1 MKGKKMSKLGA
12 DYLTLADRFKRTENG
27 KIAAEIIEM
36 MTDTND
42 VLRDANALQCND
54 GTSHITT
61 IRTGLP
67 SAVFR
72 TLYGFVPTS
81 KSTTEQV
88 KDTTG
93 MLETYSIID
102 VDLVEKSENPK
113 TFRLSE
119 SSAFI
124 EAMNQKLQETIFY
137 GSIKENAAAFDG
149 LAVRYSKKSNDDKK
163 IGSNIIDAGGTGS
176 DNTSVWFVTWGD
188 LHTSLLYPQGST
200 AGIQH
205 KDDGI
210 LTETSSTGGKR
221 KVYQN
226 HYKMDVGLSVRDWR
240 STCRIANISI
250 SDLATSNAADIESLL
265 NKAYY
270 KIRRFAKTGKT
281 CIYCNTTVLMYFEAQ
296 LKEKSNVNFTFK
308 EYLNEN
314 ILHYKNIPIRECEQI
329 SCSESQVV

>member
-1 MKGKKMSKLGA
+1 MATLGA
-12 DYLTLADRFKRTENG
+12 NYLTLADRFKRTENG

-36 MTDTND
+36 MTETNE
-42 VLRDANALQCND
+42 VLQDANALQCND
-54 GTSHITT
+54 GSSHITT

-72 TLYGFVPTS
+72 KLYGYVPTS

-88 KDTTG
+88 KDVTG

-102 VDLVEKSENPK
+102 VDLVDKCENPK
-113 TFRLSE
+113 LFRLSE

-149 LAVRYSKKSNDDKK
+149 LSVRYSKISKDTKK
-163 IGSNIIDAGGTGS
+163 IGSNIIDAGGTGT
-176 DNTSVWFVTWGD
+176 DNTSIWFVTWGD
-188 LHTSLLYPQGST
+188 LHTSLLYPTGSM
-200 AGIQH
+200 AGVQH

-210 LTETSSTGGKR
+210 LTETSDGGKR
-221 KVYQN
+221 KVYQD

-240 STCRIANISI
+240 STCRIANISL
-250 SDLATSNAADIESLL
+250 SNLAGDGAVNIEDLL

-281 CIYCNTTVLMYFEAQ
+281 FIYCNSSVLMYFEAQ
-296 LKEKSNVNFTFK
+296 LKAKTNVNFTIK

-329 SCSESQVV
+329 LCNEEKVS

>member
-1 MKGKKMSKLGA
+1 MSKLGSN
-12 DYLTLADRFKRTENG
+12 YLTLADRFKRTENG
-27 KIAAEIIEM
+27 KMAAEIIEM
-36 MTDTND
+36 MSETNEI
-42 VLRDANALQCND
+42 LQDANALQCND
-54 GTSHITT
+54 GTNHITT

-72 TLYGFVPTS
+72 NLYGFVPSS

-88 KDTTG
+88 KDVTG
-93 MLETYSIID
+93 MLETYSIVD
-102 VDLVEKSENPK
+102 VDLVDKAENPK
-113 TFRLSE
+113 KFRLSE

-149 LAVRYSKKSNDDKK
+149 LSARYSKKSTDLKK
-163 IGSNIIDAGGTGS
+163 IGSNIIDAGGKGT
-176 DNTSVWFVTWGD
+176 DNTSVWIVTWGD
-188 LHTSLLYPQGST
+188 LHTSLLYPQGSQ
-200 AGIQH
+200 AGVQH

-221 KVYQN
+221 KIYQD
-226 HYKMDVGLSVRDWR
+226 HFKMDVGLSVRDWR

-250 SDLATSNAADIESLL
+250 SNLESTGAADLEALL
-265 NKAYY
+265 NQAYY
-270 KIRRFAKTGKT
+270 KIRRFAKTGRT
-281 CIYCNTTVLMYFEAQ
+281 AIYCNSTVLMHFEAQ
-296 LKEKSNVNFTFK
+296 LKAKTNVNFTIK

-329 SCSESQVV
+329 TCDEAVVS

>member
-1 MKGKKMSKLGA
+1 MATLGA
-12 DYLTLADRFKRTENG
+12 NYLTLADRLKRTENG
-27 KIAAEIIEM
+27 KTAATIIEM
-36 MTDTND
+36 MSETNE
-42 VLRDANALQCND
+42 VLQDANALQCND
-54 GTSHITT
+54 GTNHITT

-72 TLYGFVPTS
+72 NLYGFVPSS

-88 KDTTG
+88 KDVTG
-93 MLETYSIID
+93 MLETYSIVD
-102 VDLVEKSENPK
+102 VDLVDKSENPK
-113 TFRLSE
+113 LFRLSE

-149 LAVRYSKKSNDDKK
+149 LAARYSKKSTDAKK
-163 IGSNIIDAGGTGS
+163 IGSNVIDAGGKGA
-176 DNTSVWFVTWGD
+176 DNTSIWFVTWGD
-188 LHTSLLYPQGST
+188 LHTSLLYPQGSQ
-200 AGIQH
+200 AGVQH

-221 KVYQN
+221 KVYQD
-226 HYKMDVGLSVRDWR
+226 HFKMDVGLSVRDWR

-250 SDLATSNAADIESLL
+250 SDLAGENAADLEELL

-281 CIYCNTTVLMYFEAQ
+281 AIYCNSAVLMHFEAQ
-296 LKEKSNVNFTFK
+296 LKAKTNVNFTIK
-308 EYLNEN
+308 EYLHEN

-329 SCSESQVV
+329 TCAEDLVS

>member
-1 MKGKKMSKLGA
+1 MSTLGA
-12 DYLTLADRFKRTENG
+12 NYLTLADRMKRTENG

-36 MTDTND
+36 MSETNE
-42 VLRDANALQCND
+42 VLQDANALQCND
-54 GTSHITT
+54 GSNHITT

-72 TLYGFVPTS
+72 KLYGFVPSS

-88 KDTTG
+88 KDVTG
-93 MLETYSIID
+93 MLETYSIVD
-102 VDLVEKSENPK
+102 VDLVDKSENPK
-113 TFRLSE
+113 KFRLSE

-149 LAVRYSKKSNDDKK
+149 LTARYSKKSTDSKK
-163 IGSNIIDAGGTGS
+163 IGYNIIDAGGTGN
-176 DNTSVWFVTWGD
+176 DNTSIWFVTWGD
-188 LHTSLLYPQGST
+188 LHTSLLYPQGSQ

-221 KVYQN
+221 KVYQD
-226 HYKMDVGLSVRDWR
+226 HFKMDVGLSVRDRR
-240 STCRIANISI
+240 STCRIANIDVSNL
-250 SDLATSNAADIESLL
+250 STENAADLEDLL
-265 NKAYY
+265 NQAYY

-281 CIYCNTTVLMYFEAQ
+281 YIYCNSTILMHFEAQ
-296 LKEKSNVNFTFK
+296 LKSKTNVNFTIK
-308 EYLNEN
+308 EYLNDN

-329 SCSESQVV
+329 TCEEVAVS

>member
-1 MKGKKMSKLGA
+1 MSKLGA

>member
-1 MKGKKMSKLGA
+1 MATLGSN
-12 DYLTLADRFKRTENG
+12 YLTLADKFKRTENG

-36 MTDTND
+36 MSETNE
-42 VLRDANALQCND
+42 VLQDANALQCND
-54 GTSHITT
+54 GTNHITT

-72 TLYGFVPTS
+72 KLYGYVPTS

-88 KDTTG
+88 KDVTG
-93 MLETYSIID
+93 MLETYSIVD
-102 VDLVEKSENPK
+102 VDLVDKSENPK
-113 TFRLSE
+113 VFRLSE

-149 LAVRYSKKSNDDKK
+149 LSARYSKKSTDEKK
-163 IGSNIIDAGGTGS
+163 IGSNIIDGGGTGS
-176 DNTSVWFVTWGD
+176 DNTSIWFVTWGD
-188 LHTSLLYPQGST
+188 LHTSLLYPQGSQ
-200 AGIQH
+200 AGVQH

-210 LTETSSTGGKR
+210 LTETSSAGGKR
-221 KVYQN
+221 KEYQD

-240 STCRIANISI
+240 STCRIANISV
-250 SDLATSNAADIESLL
+250 SGLAGSSPADIEKLL

-270 KIRRFAKTGKT
+270 KIRRYAKTGKT
-281 CIYCNTTVLMYFEAQ
+281 CIYCNSTVLMHFEAQ
-296 LKEKSNVNFTFK
+296 LKEKTNVNFTIK

-329 SCSESQVV
+329 SCEEAAVS

>member
-1 MKGKKMSKLGA
+1 MSTLGA
-12 DYLTLADRFKRTENG
+12 NYLTLADRMKRTENG

-36 MTDTND
+36 MSETNE
-42 VLRDANALQCND
+42 VLQDANALQCND
-54 GTSHITT
+54 GSNHITT

-72 TLYGFVPTS
+72 KLYGFVPSS

-88 KDTTG
+88 KDVTG
-93 MLETYSIID
+93 MLETYSIVD
-102 VDLVEKSENPK
+102 VDLVDKSENPK
-113 TFRLSE
+113 KFRLSE

-149 LAVRYSKKSNDDKK
+149 LTARYSKKSTDSKK
-163 IGSNIIDAGGTGS
+163 IGYNIIDAGGTGN
-176 DNTSVWFVTWGD
+176 DNTSIWFVTWGD
-188 LHTSLLYPQGST
+188 LHTSLLYPQGSQ

-221 KVYQN
+221 KVYQD
-226 HYKMDVGLSVRDWR
+226 HFKMDVGLSVRDWR
-240 STCRIANISI
+240 STCRIANIDVSNL
-250 SDLATSNAADIESLL
+250 STENAADLEDLL
-265 NKAYY
+265 NQAYY

-281 CIYCNTTVLMYFEAQ
+281 YIYCNSTILMHFEAQ
-296 LKEKSNVNFTFK
+296 IKSKTNVNFTIK
-308 EYLNEN
+308 EYLNDN

-329 SCSESQVV
+329 TCEEVAVS

>member
-1 MKGKKMSKLGA
+1 MATLGSR
-12 DYLTLADRFKRTENG
+12 YLTLADKFKRTENG

-36 MTDTND
+36 MSETNE
-42 VLRDANALQCND
+42 VLQDANALQCND
-54 GTSHITT
+54 GSNHITT

-72 TLYGFVPTS
+72 KLYGYVPSS

-88 KDTTG
+88 KDVTG
-93 MLETYSIID
+93 MLETYSIVD
-102 VDLVEKSENPK
+102 VDLVDKCENPK
-113 TFRLSE
+113 LFRLSE

-149 LAVRYSKKSNDDKK
+149 LAARYSKISADSKK
-163 IGSNIIDAGGTGS
+163 IGSNIIDAGGKST
-176 DNTSVWFVTWGD
+176 DNTSIWFVTWGD
-188 LHTSLLYPQGST
+188 LHTSLLYPQGSQ
-200 AGIQH
+200 AGVQH

-210 LTETSSTGGKR
+210 MTETSATGGKR
-221 KVYQN
+221 KVYQD
-226 HYKMDVGLSVRDWR
+226 HFKMDVGLSVRDWR
-240 STCRIANISI
+240 STCRIANISVNNL
-250 SDLATSNAADIESLL
+250 STEEAPDIEELL

-281 CIYCNTTVLMYFEAQ
+281 CIYCNSTVLMYFEAQ
-296 LKEKSNVNFTFK
+296 LKSKTNVNFTIK

-314 ILHYKNIPIRECEQI
+314 VLHYKNIPIRECEQI
-329 SCSESQVV
+329 VNDEALVS